1 MDFNYY
7 SVLTTIIQA
16 RSSVL
21 KSRLVCENCLYT
33 AREALTTLRAL
44 QEAFSS
50 YTNSIDSYPHFL
62 TWCDIPIS
70 KPFFNTLHS
79 EN

>member
-7 SVLTTIIQA
+7 SILTTIIQA

-50 YTNSIDSYPHFL
+50 RLNSIDSYPYFL
-62 TWCDIPIS
+62 TWYDIAIS
-70 KPFFNTLHS
+70 KPSPNVLDS
-79 EN
+79 RN

>member
-44 QEAFSS
+44 QEAFSNRK
-50 YTNSIDSYPHFL
+50 NSIDEYPYFL
-62 TWCDIPIS
+62 TWYDIAIS
-70 KPFFNTLHS
+70 NPSFNTLDK
-79 EN
+79 

>member
-7 SVLTTIIQA
+7 SVLTTIIQT

-21 KSRLVCENCLYT
+21 KSRLVCEDCLYT

-44 QEAFSS
+44 QQAFA
-50 YTNSIDSYPHFL
+50 TQPNSINPYPYFL
-62 TWCDIPIS
+62 TWYAMAKS
-70 KPFFNTLHS
+70 LFTEFLH
-79 EN
+79 